1 MHNPNSAIE
10 RVKNHLAYKLGQ
22 AMIDFTNSSSGGGY
36 IALFKKLYKI
46 KKQHKKEQ
54 KIYQQTIQVFPQLKY
69 PSLEACSDY
78 EQALR
83 YKFHLSY
90 MLGEV
95 LIKAYQTWYTGGGF
109 KLKNNIKKANKEFQI
124 FREIF
129 KEYDQIN
136 SSILEGL
143 IDNKQLFLKE
153 FSRIKN
159 ILKIHQDYK
168 AILDNIFHNF
178 NYFIQNFD
186 LIEEWLLS
194 DDFKERYKKENHPY
208 PSLLDPKKLND
219 KNEKINYHNIPAELA
234 WEMNLPLPD
243 NYEFVWLNFDLIEEW
258 LLSDDFKERY
268 KKENHPYPSLLDPK
282 KLNDKNEKINYHN
295 IPAELAWEMN
305 LPLPDN
311 YEFVWLGGH
320 AMGCAA
326 LNLFFQRCNVN
337 VKWCGYLN
345 GFDRFVFNYH
355 LLVSNSSSYNALQIF
370 EYRTFTNK
378 FEEEKFFSSFSSKKK
393 ILISYKDPFTMI
405 KTILNANIVKSE
417 YYIQDKKLNASNIT
431 KNTIDIL
438 QRYKRKYNKYNIK
451 DFDPYLLQHQMLIQ
465 EFLLKYFKNSKKY
478 FLDMNDIQPE
488 NAFITLE
495 KLATYFNFT
504 KPSILDKQ
512 FYQEKKSLAT
522 TFLLHYFPLILD
534 FDEFEIE
541 INAKELNYSKK
552 DDISDLFFKKKI
564 YIDNH
569 QIHFYINKNLDF
581 DKKLYIKIKKIIL
594 QLIYIIKKYIN
605 LNQPLCEKDILHY
618 LSLDKKYRDIYLK
631 IINYN
636 LTTLKQHR
644 PDIVAS
650 WKYYQEFEKMCK
662 ELDG

>member
-1 MHNPNSAIE
+1 MYNPNSAIE

-22 AMIDFTNSSSGGGY
+22 AMIDFTNNGGGY

-78 EQALR
+78 KQALR

-129 KEYDQIN
+129 REFDQIN

-194 DDFKERYKKENHPY
+194 DDFNERYKKENHPY

-243 NYEFVWLNFDLIEEW
+243 KYKFVYWCSHGTGGTAFMYFMEQIGFKTVSVAYDDALKSFLRIYDISLTFYDNAYLTVRNYISSLNGDKLYSLMQIKYGINISRDPIEMLKHYICMKREAISEKKIFTILHNPKEVVRNLVYYHDSKNLCYNMPNIDEDNIKFWLNLRFSTFHDSQL
-258 LLSDDFKERY
+258 R
-268 KKENHPYPSLLDPK
+268 K
-282 KLNDKNEKINYHN
+282 KLICIRND
-295 IPAELAWEMN
+295 M
-305 LPLPDN
+305 
-311 YEFVWLGGH
+311 
-320 AMGCAA
+320 
-326 LNLFFQRCNVN
+326 FFDM
-337 VKWCGYLN
+337 K
-345 GFDRFVFNYH
+345 D
-355 LLVSNSSSYNALQIF
+355 
-370 EYRTFTNK
+370 FT
-378 FEEEKFFSSFSSKKK
+378 EE
-393 ILISYKDPFTMI
+393 
-405 KTILNANIVKSE
+405 NIVKSVNKIIKYFNLKPE
-417 YYIQDKKLNASNIT
+417 NQLKKTFQIMSNNFSYLPIILSFHDEDLKLTDIDTDFLKRKGSVEFFIVDKNFVERKNNYVILKRYWFANFYKFTKELCFDVTNLFDTLDNDILVVVQKEHFNKLSKSKILLIKQYLNT
-431 KNTIDIL
+431 LFLHLEKEKKNTKI
-438 QRYKRKYNKYNIK
+438 
-451 DFDPYLLQHQMLIQ
+451 
-465 EFLLKYFKNSKKY
+465 NSKHLLE
-478 FLDMNDIQPE
+478 FIQ
-488 NAFITLE
+488 
-495 KLATYFNFT
+495 K
-504 KPSILDKQ
+504 
-512 FYQEKKSLAT
+512 
-522 TFLLHYFPLILD
+522 
-534 FDEFEIE
+534 
-541 INAKELNYSKK
+541 NY
-552 DDISDLFFKKKI
+552 
-564 YIDNH
+564 
-569 QIHFYINKNLDF
+569 
-581 DKKLYIKIKKIIL
+581 
-594 QLIYIIKKYIN
+594 
-605 LNQPLCEKDILHY
+605 
-618 LSLDKKYRDIYLK
+618 YLK
-631 IINYN
+631 FECKKVFDRHLSFI
-636 LTTLKQHR
+636 KQHR
-644 PDIVAS
+644 PDIVLS
-650 WKYYQEFEKMCK
+650 WKYYQEFEKAYK
-662 ELDG
+662 HK

>member
-22 AMIDFTNSSSGGGY
+22 AMIDFANSSSGGGY

-78 EQALR
+78 EQALK

-95 LIKAYQTWYTGGGF
+95 LIKAYQNWYKGAGF

-129 KEYDQIN
+129 KEFDQIN

-159 ILKIHQDYK
+159 ILKIHQDYR

-243 NYEFVWLNFDLIEEW
+243 NYEFVWLSSALSGHAAMTMYLELCEVNICKYIHHNPFIIYSNIFMQLLNNPLKYNVIAYTDYTHVYVSRGDLKRFLNLLNKNKPVLYLVRDPISRLKTGLNHINLKANRLDRFDLDTPIERVLDRETYYFESPLPTCDHIKTYW
-258 LLSDDFKERY
+258 IYAESFFRLNFLTQFFKI
-268 KKENHPYPSLLDPK
+268 
-282 KLNDKNEKINYHN
+282 EKITYLDMVSIKPEYAYHTFSQLN
-295 IPAELAWEMN
+295 
-305 LPLPDN
+305 
-311 YEFVWLGGH
+311 
-320 AMGCAA
+320 A
-326 LNLFFQRCNVN
+326 LYHFRQISKNLFYDTV
-337 VKWCGYLN
+337 VY
-345 GFDRFVFNYH
+345 D
-355 LLVSNSSSYNALQIF
+355 
-370 EYRTFTNK
+370 
-378 FEEEKFFSSFSSKKK
+378 
-393 ILISYKDPFTMI
+393 
-405 KTILNANIVKSE
+405 
-417 YYIQDKKLNASNIT
+417 
-431 KNTIDIL
+431 
-438 QRYKRKYNKYNIK
+438 
-451 DFDPYLLQHQMLIQ
+451 MLGA
-465 EFLLKYFKNSKKY
+465 FL
-478 FLDMNDIQPE
+478 
-488 NAFITLE
+488 
-495 KLATYFNFT
+495 
-504 KPSILDKQ
+504 SI
-512 FYQEKKSLAT
+512 
-522 TFLLHYFPLILD
+522 PLILCVD
-534 FDEFEIE
+534 LENFGVNYADGKIIE
-541 INAKELNYSKK
+541 IL
-552 DDISDLFFKKKI
+552 ITTRQFFKLHKINNYKKI
-564 YIDNH
+564 NPVLFKDNLP
-569 QIHFYINKNLDF
+569 FENLIF
-581 DKKLYIKIKKIIL
+581 CIPKE
-594 QLIYIIKKYIN
+594 QFV
-605 LNQPLCEKDILHY
+605 Y
-618 LSLDKKYRDIYLK
+618 LE
-631 IINYN
+631 NN
-636 LTTLKQHR
+636 LTLIKCIQ
-644 PDIVAS
+644 S
-650 WKYYQEFEKMCK
+650 YLEEFISKMK
-662 ELDG
+662 V

>member
-1 MHNPNSAIE
+1 
-10 RVKNHLAYKLGQ
+10 
-22 AMIDFTNSSSGGGY
+22 GY

-129 KEYDQIN
+129 KEFDQIN

-243 NYEFVWLNFDLIEEW
+243 NYEFVVIAGHSIGFSATLAMLYMCGAINDWGYVSAKNHYEKDFNMLIDQNCTQMKFISITEALNINDKYLSLIKAQKALILTRDPISH
-258 LLSDDFKERY
+258 LLSWFKHTHTVFKSKISTLNIEDDLFIYDDIVKRTRLDEKDGKYFTNFIYKDATPALFFRNDVMLKLSPLECFCLKFEDIAPKNIVNTFSKLKDKLKLQPIDKKNKEMIESY
-268 KKENHPYPSLLDPK
+268 KYATEYGYFLPVNLIVCESYSLYIATKESFYFPAHSTKVEVTELFEFTNKPTNLMIFVEQDHIHLLH
-282 KLNDKNEKINYHN
+282 NDKNFSKVN
-295 IPAELAWEMN
+295 IYLQKFIDMMEQKVKSLYTPNEQELFDFLRQYKEAVVAIKDVLDKE
-305 LPLPDN
+305 
-311 YEFVWLGGH
+311 
-320 AMGCAA
+320 
-326 LNLFFQRCNVN
+326 LFFM
-337 VKWCGYLN
+337 
-345 GFDRFVFNYH
+345 
-355 LLVSNSSSYNALQIF
+355 
-370 EYRTFTNK
+370 
-378 FEEEKFFSSFSSKKK
+378 KK
-393 ILISYKDPFTMI
+393 M
-405 KTILNANIVKSE
+405 
-417 YYIQDKKLNASNIT
+417 
-431 KNTIDIL
+431 
-438 QRYKRKYNKYNIK
+438 
-451 DFDPYLLQHQMLIQ
+451 
-465 EFLLKYFKNSKKY
+465 
-478 FLDMNDIQPE
+478 
-488 NAFITLE
+488 
-495 KLATYFNFT
+495 
-504 KPSILDKQ
+504 
-512 FYQEKKSLAT
+512 
-522 TFLLHYFPLILD
+522 FP
-534 FDEFEIE
+534 
-541 INAKELNYSKK
+541 N
-552 DDISDLFFKKKI
+552 
-564 YIDNH
+564 
-569 QIHFYINKNLDF
+569 
-581 DKKLYIKIKKIIL
+581 
-594 QLIYIIKKYIN
+594 
-605 LNQPLCEKDILHY
+605 
-618 LSLDKKYRDIYLK
+618 
-631 IINYN
+631 
-636 LTTLKQHR
+636 
-644 PDIVAS
+644 IVAS

-662 ELDG
+662 ELDSNI

>member
-10 RVKNHLAYKLGQ
+10 RIKNHLAYKLGQ

-36 IALFKKLYKI
+36 ITLFKKLYKI

-78 EQALR
+78 EQALK

-95 LIKAYQTWYTGGGF
+95 LIKAYQTWYKGGGF
-109 KLKNNIKKANKEFQI
+109 KLKNNIKKVNKEFQI

-129 KEYDQIN
+129 KEFDQIN

-143 IDNKQLFLKE
+143 IDNKQLFFKE

-178 NYFIQNFD
+178 NYFIQNF
-186 LIEEWLLS
+186 
-194 DDFKERYKKENHPY
+194 N
-208 PSLLDPKKLND
+208 
-219 KNEKINYHNIPAELA
+219 
-234 WEMNLPLPD
+234 
-243 NYEFVWLNFDLIEEW
+243 LIEEW

>member
-1 MHNPNSAIE
+1 
-10 RVKNHLAYKLGQ
+10 
-22 AMIDFTNSSSGGGY
+22 GGGY

-129 KEYDQIN
+129 KEFDQIN

-243 NYEFVWLNFDLIEEW
+243 NYEFVWLSSALSGHAAMTMYLELCEVNICKYIHHNPFIIYSNIFMQLLNNPLKYNVIAYTDYTHVYVSRGDLKRFLNLLNKNKPVLYLVRDPISRLKTGLNHINLKANRLDRFDLDTPIERVLDRETYYFESPLPTCDHIKTYW
-258 LLSDDFKERY
+258 IYAESFFRLNFLTQFFKI
-268 KKENHPYPSLLDPK
+268 
-282 KLNDKNEKINYHN
+282 EKITYLDMASIKPEYAYHTFSQLN
-295 IPAELAWEMN
+295 
-305 LPLPDN
+305 
-311 YEFVWLGGH
+311 
-320 AMGCAA
+320 A
-326 LNLFFQRCNVN
+326 LYHFRQISKNLF
-337 VKWCGYLN
+337 
-345 GFDRFVFNYH
+345 H
-355 LLVSNSSSYNALQIF
+355 
-370 EYRTFTNK
+370 
-378 FEEEKFFSSFSSKKK
+378 
-393 ILISYKDPFTMI
+393 
-405 KTILNANIVKSE
+405 
-417 YYIQDKKLNASNIT
+417 
-431 KNTIDIL
+431 NTVVYD
-438 QRYKRKYNKYNIK
+438 
-451 DFDPYLLQHQMLIQ
+451 MLGA
-465 EFLLKYFKNSKKY
+465 FL
-478 FLDMNDIQPE
+478 
-488 NAFITLE
+488 
-495 KLATYFNFT
+495 
-504 KPSILDKQ
+504 SI
-512 FYQEKKSLAT
+512 
-522 TFLLHYFPLILD
+522 PLILCVD
-534 FDEFEIE
+534 LENFGVNYADGKIIE
-541 INAKELNYSKK
+541 IL
-552 DDISDLFFKKKI
+552 ITTRQFFKLHKINNYKKI
-564 YIDNH
+564 NPVLFKDNLPFENLIFCIPKEQFVYLENNLTLIKCIQSYLEEFISKMKVKFDLKAKCLICEN
-569 QIHFYINKNLDF
+569 QILAYLKNNQTLMRQW
-581 DKKLYIKIKKIIL
+581 KKIFD
-594 QLIYIIKKYIN
+594 QELICI
-605 LNQPLCEKDILHY
+605 
-618 LSLDKKYRDIYLK
+618 
-631 IINYN
+631 
-636 LTTLKQHR
+636 KQHH
-644 PDIVAS
+644 PNIVAS

-662 ELDG
+662 ELD